1 MNADQIIEDAVREHN
16 RAYPDIIIR
25 RNRIDTL
32 TLYFLYL
39 RDFNVW
45 DSKEC
50 RLFLYL
56 KEELGKERIY
66 PFIGLNKIDG
76 EDKIGIFIDVLSE
89 LWNQL
94 ISTFPVASL
103 ARFN

>member
-1 MNADQIIEDAVREHN
+1 MNADQIIEDAVKEHN
-16 RAYPDIIIR
+16 KTNPDIIIR
-25 RNRIDTL
+25 RIRIDTL

-39 RDFNVW
+39 KDFNIW

-56 KEELGKERIY
+56 KEKLGKKRID

-76 EDKIGIFIDVLSE
+76 EDKIGIFIDVNSE
-89 LWNQL
+89 L
-94 ISTFPVASL
+94 
-103 ARFN
+103 

>member
-16 RAYPDIIIR
+16 RTAPDIIIR
-25 RNRIDTL
+25 KIRIDSL

-39 RDFNVW
+39 QDFNVW

-56 KEELGKERIY
+56 KQKLGEKKIY
-66 PFIGLNKIDG
+66 PFIALDKING
-76 EDKIGIFIDVLSE
+76 EDKIGIYIDVHSVL
-89 LWNQL
+89 
-94 ISTFPVASL
+94 
-103 ARFN
+103 